1 MDCCVNPRFYYDL
14 VPMLNSCYNIIQ
26 VKNNHSMGIQVK
38 WNTVD
43 QRKIKFQVKGLQA
56 ELKMVTKEN
65 IFIKSF
71 HLLSIFVY
79 FCLLKDKSRVYKKLQ
94 SYKLL
99 NSIIKLT
106 LTARFHTD
114 SQNWSNPHKTLKI
127 KQSSYH
133 CWFGLCT
140 D

>member
-1 MDCCVNPRFYYDL
+1 
-14 VPMLNSCYNIIQ
+14 
-26 VKNNHSMGIQVK
+26 MGIQVK

-127 KQSSYH
+127 NPLIIADLVYI
-133 CWFGLCT
+133 CT